1 MELRDQIAMNVM
13 ETTMRSC
20 LKTNESLPESDI
32 LKDIAALSYI
42 AADAMLEARDL
53 EERDNDAMLEAR
65 DNHEDSVEK
74 DNNLSLDKLRY
85 HIVSLTNKHGDKI
98 RGLCVDILKKYQ
110 ANRLSDI
117 PPDEREHFLN
127 DIKESIE

>member
-42 AADAMLEARDL
+42 AADAMLEARD
-53 EERDNDAMLEAR
+53 
-65 DNHEDSVEK
+65 NHEDSTEK

-117 PPDEREHFLN
+117 PSNEREHFLN